1 MTMTR
6 NQYYGINS
14 AQPLD
19 FIIENRCLFA
29 EGNVLKY
36 LFRAGIKNK
45 LMYVEDLDKA
55 LFYLKCDIDKRKLK
69 AYAIHSLNAREIL
82 RAVLDNYKVTSEQHN
97 ISQRN
102 EIYELLYSAFYL
114 CIDLQVIRE
123 NLEKILQNARNESLG
138 KMFEV
143 R

>member
-1 MTMTR
+1 MTR

-19 FIIENRCLFA
+19 FIIENRCLFT

-45 LMYVEDLDKA
+45 HTYIEDLEKA

-69 AYAIHSLNAREIL
+69 SYSIHTLNAREIL
-82 RAVLDNYKVTSEQHN
+82 RAMLDNYKETSERNN
-97 ISQRN
+97 ISQRK
-102 EIYELLYSAFYL
+102 EIYELLYSAYYL
-114 CIDLQVIRE
+114 CIDLQVVLE
-123 NLEKILQNARNESLG
+123 NLEKILHNARNETLG
-138 KMFEV
+138 KILEV

>member
-1 MTMTR
+1 MTR

-45 LMYVEDLDKA
+45 QTYIEDLEKA

-69 AYAIHSLNAREIL
+69 AYSIHTLNAREIL
-82 RAVLDNYKVTSEQHN
+82 RAMLDNYKETSELNN
-97 ISQRN
+97 IPQRN
-102 EIYELLYSAFYL
+102 GIYELLYSAFYL
-114 CIDLQVIRE
+114 CIDLQVVRE
-123 NLEKILQNARNESLG
+123 NLEKIIHNSRNESLG
-138 KMFEV
+138 KILEV
-143 R
+143 H

>member
-1 MTMTR
+1 MTR

-29 EGNVLKY
+29 EGNILKY

-45 LMYVEDLDKA
+45 HTYIEDLEKA

-69 AYAIHSLNAREIL
+69 AYSIHTLNAREIL
-82 RAVLDNYKVTSEQHN
+82 RAMLYNYKETSERNN
-97 ISQRN
+97 IPQRN

-114 CIDLQVIRE
+114 CIDLQVVRD
-123 NLEKILQNARNESLG
+123 NLEKILHNARNESLG
-138 KMFEV
+138 KILEV

>member
-6 NQYYGINS
+6 IPYYGTNK

-19 FIIENRCLFA
+19 YIMENRCLFA

-45 LMYVEDLDKA
+45 LTYVEDLEKA
-55 LFYLKCDIDKRKLK
+55 LFYLKCDINQRKLVS
-69 AYAIHSLNAREIL
+69 YSIHTLNARELL
-82 RAVLDNYKVTSEQHN
+82 RAVLDNYKLTSEQHN
-97 ISQRN
+97 VPQRN
-102 EIYELLYSAFYL
+102 EIYELLYSAFYM
-114 CIDLQVIRE
+114 CIDLRVIRE
-123 NLEKILQNARNESLG
+123 NLEKILHNARSESLG
-138 KMFEV
+138 KMLGV

>member
-1 MTMTR
+1 MTR

-45 LMYVEDLDKA
+45 QAYIEDLEKA

-82 RAVLDNYKVTSEQHN
+82 RAMLDNYKETSERNN

-102 EIYELLYSAFYL
+102 EIYELLYSAYYL
-114 CIDLQVIRE
+114 CIDLQVIRD
-123 NLEKILQNARNESLG
+123 NLEKILHNARNGSLG
-138 KMFEV
+138 KNLEV

>member
-1 MTMTR
+1 MTR

-14 AQPLD
+14 TQPLD

-45 LMYVEDLDKA
+45 HTYIEDLEKV

-69 AYAIHSLNAREIL
+69 TYSIHTLNAREIL
-82 RAVLDNYKVTSEQHN
+82 RAMLDNYKETSERNN
-97 ISQRN
+97 IPQRK
-102 EIYELLYSAFYL
+102 EIYELLYAAFYL
-114 CIDLQVIRE
+114 CIDLQVVRE
-123 NLEKILQNARNESLG
+123 NLEKILHNARNESLG
-138 KMFEV
+138 KILEV

>member
-1 MTMTR
+1 MTR

-45 LMYVEDLDKA
+45 QTYIEDLEKA
-55 LFYLKCDIDKRKLK
+55 LWYLE
-69 AYAIHSLNAREIL
+69 REIKRL
-82 RAVLDNYKVTSEQHN
+82 KD
-97 ISQRN
+97 
-102 EIYELLYSAFYL
+102 
-114 CIDLQVIRE
+114 
-123 NLEKILQNARNESLG
+123 G
-138 KMFEV
+138 K
-143 R
+143 

>member
-1 MTMTR
+1 MTR

-45 LMYVEDLDKA
+45 QTYVEDLEKA

-69 AYAIHSLNAREIL
+69 AYSIHTLNAREIL
-82 RAVLDNYKVTSEQHN
+82 RAMLDNYKETSELNN
-97 ISQRN
+97 IPQRN
-102 EIYELLYSAFYL
+102 GIYELLYSAFYL
-114 CIDLQVIRE
+114 CIDLQVVRE
-123 NLEKILQNARNESLG
+123 NLEKIIHNSRNESLG
-138 KMFEV
+138 KILEV
-143 R
+143 H

>member
-1 MTMTR
+1 MTR

-29 EGNVLKY
+29 EGNILKY

-45 LMYVEDLDKA
+45 HTYIEDLEKA

-69 AYAIHSLNAREIL
+69 AYSIHTLNAREIL
-82 RAVLDNYKVTSEQHN
+82 RAMLDNYKETSEQNN
-97 ISQRN
+97 IPQRN
-102 EIYELLYSAFYL
+102 EIYELLYAAFYL
-114 CIDLQVIRE
+114 CIDLQVVRE
-123 NLEKILQNARNESLG
+123 NLEKILHNARNESLG
-138 KMFEV
+138 KILEV
-143 R
+143 H

>member
-1 MTMTR
+1 MTR

-45 LMYVEDLDKA
+45 QTYIEDLEKA

-69 AYAIHSLNAREIL
+69 AYSIHTLNAREIL
-82 RAVLDNYKVTSEQHN
+82 RAMLDNYKETSELNN
-97 ISQRN
+97 IPQRN
-102 EIYELLYSAFYL
+102 GIYELLYSAFYL
-114 CIDLQVIRE
+114 CIDLQVVRE
-123 NLEKILQNARNESLG
+123 NLEKIIHNSRNESLG
-138 KMFEV
+138 KILEV